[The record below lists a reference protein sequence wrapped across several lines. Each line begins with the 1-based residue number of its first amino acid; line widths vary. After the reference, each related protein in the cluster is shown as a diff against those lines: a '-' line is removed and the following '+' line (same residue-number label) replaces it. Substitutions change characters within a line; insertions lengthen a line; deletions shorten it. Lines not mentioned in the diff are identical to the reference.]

1 MTDSTTRSRAPCSPV
16 GSRCEGGNLE
26 VEGDWKVK
34 KYGLLFWEMF
44 KIALCVVGGGFAIL
58 AVADE
63 VFSRKLKW
71 TKEGEIVGHLPIIQ
85 MVPGIIAGNTAVY
98 VGRKVA
104 GVPGALCAL
113 VGVFL
118 PSVIVFS
125 LVAAGMD
132 FIPLGNR
139 FLDAAFLGLRAALTG
154 IIAAMVVRGWTKSVC
169 GGYGYAMTALAT
181 FALAALGVNPALVVA
196 TAIACGVVVK
206 FAEPRAGGKAYRS
219 AFWTIPLIFLKY
231 GLIAFGG
238 GYVLVP
244 VYIGDFVGTP
254 LLDPPLTAERF
265 ADVMALTQMT
275 PGPIAVNC
283 ATYFG
288 YRMAGVPGAFLA
300 TLCLLVPG
308 SALLYIALGSLEK
321 FKSSRLVQGILFGV
335 RPVTIALMLN
345 ALWAFAG
352 ISVWTTEGGLAWH
365 PTATALAL
373 FALGAMLFRKLG
385 VVKLIFL
392 CAAVPVAVELCIW

>member
-1 MTDSTTRSRAPCSPV
+1 M
-16 GSRCEGGNLE
+16 
-26 VEGDWKVK
+26 K

-63 VFSRKLKW
+63 VFAKKFKW
-71 TKEGEIVGHLPIIQ
+71 TEEGEIVSHLPIFQ

-125 LVAAGMD
+125 CVAAGYD
-132 FIPLGNR
+132 RIPLDNR
-139 FLDAAFLGLRAALTG
+139 FLSAAFLGLRAALTG

-169 GGYGYAMTALAT
+169 GGYGYCAMALAT
-181 FALAALGVNPALVVA
+181 FALAVLGVNPALVIAVA
-196 TAIACGVVVK
+196 ILCGVAAK
-206 FAEPRAGGKAYRS
+206 LCAAGRRSETKTFRS
-219 AFWTIPLIFLKY
+219 AFWAIPLVFLKY

-244 VYIGDFVGTP
+244 VYLGDFVGP
-254 LLDPPLTAERF
+254 SAPYLQLPAHAF

-283 ATYFG
+283 ATFFG
-288 YRMAGVPGAFLA
+288 YRMAGVPGAFFA

-308 SALLYIALGSLEK
+308 SVLLYLALGSLEK
-321 FKSSRLVQGILFGV
+321 FKTSRLVQGILFGV
-335 RPVTIALMLN
+335 RPVTIAMMLN
-345 ALWAFAG
+345 ALWAFAS
-352 ISVWTTEGGLAWH
+352 ISVWTTDGGFAWH
-365 PTATALAL
+365 PVATLLAAGT
-373 FALGAMLFRKLG
+373 FVAMHLKRLG
-385 VVKLIFL
+385 VVRLIFL
-392 CAAVPVAVELCIW
+392 CAAVSVATELCIW